1 MVTIIVKGCCSFYLI
16 IKGEEMTDNKVSKSS
31 KEIKELKSQLNE
43 KIKDI
48 EEKDAELEDKDT
60 KIADYHSQILRLQAD
75 FDNYKKRSQKDLKEY
90 IKYANENLILKII
103 EVYEDLERA
112 LNTDNSADLKE
123 GVDMIYKKLRDI
135 LQGEG
140 LVEISCKGEIFDP
153 FKHEAL
159 MVEEH
164 ENYDDGVVIEEL
176 AKGYTLDSKVI
187 KYSKVKVCKKR

>member
-1 MVTIIVKGCCSFYLI
+1 
-16 IKGEEMTDNKVSKSS
+16 MTDNKVSKSS